1 MKMRVLNFV
10 LALTMICALIPSVA
24 NAYNG
29 IPYGDYLY
37 YEINDD
43 DTITITGCD
52 DGAAAVSID
61 IPTQINGMDV
71 TGIGDYAFAWC
82 SSLTSVIIPNS
93 VTSIGE
99 YAFYW
104 CRNLTSVTIPVGITS
119 IGDYTFYNCESIE
132 NIEIPDSVTSI
143 GDYAFYGCQ
152 FLTSIMIPAGVTSI
166 GDCAFV
172 HCTNLTSINVDG
184 GNPNYSSMDGNL
196 FNKDKT
202 TLIQYAE
209 SKADTHYSIPD
220 SVTSI
225 AGYAF
230 SFCHNIT
237 SITIPESVTNIGGAA
252 FLYCRNLTGIDVDSG
267 NPNYCTVDGN
277 LFNREKTTLIQ
288 YIIGKTD
295 THYTIPDSVTSIGE
309 HAFEG
314 CDYLTSVTIP
324 NGVTIIGDWA
334 FSGCLYLSDITI
346 PNSVTSIG
354 IRAFENCESLTSI
367 TIPDGVTSIGNGTFL
382 YCTKL
387 ESVIIPNS
395 VTSINDSAFRNCES
409 LGIVYY
415 TGTRLDWGK
424 ISIGAGNDEL
434 FNAQIY
440 FLGDESDILIRVIT
454 QNKWESTISA
464 NFQNNSFDDQSF
476 EAICAVYDEE
486 GALITYEKESIE
498 VAFGESIN
506 VTFNLNTRD
515 WASYELF
522 AWDEL
527 GAMHPLSQI

>member
-24 NAYNG
+24 SAYNG

-43 DTITITGCD
+43 DTITVTGYD

-61 IPTQINGMDV
+61 IPAQINGMDV

-82 SSLTSVIIPNS
+82 TYLETVTIPNS
-93 VTSIGE
+93 VTSIGD

-104 CRNLTSVTIPVGITS
+104 CRNLTSITIPEGITS

-132 NIEIPDSVTSI
+132 NMEIPEGVTSI
-143 GDYAFYGCQ
+143 GNYSFYGCQ

-172 HCTNLTSINVDG
+172 HCTNLASINVDG

-209 SKADTHYSIPD
+209 SKADTQYSIPD

-230 SFCHNIT
+230 SFCRNIT

-252 FLYCRNLTGIDVDSG
+252 FLYCRNLTSIDVDSG
-267 NPNYCTVDGN
+267 NPNYCSVDGN
-277 LFNREKTTLIQ
+277 LFNKEKTTLIQ

-295 THYTIPDSVTSIGE
+295 THYTIPDTVTSIGE
-309 HAFEG
+309 HAFDG

-324 NGVTIIGDWA
+324 NGVTSIGDWA

-354 IRAFENCESLTSI
+354 NNAFECCESLTSI
-367 TIPDGVTSIGNGTFL
+367 TIPNGVTSIGRSAFH
-382 YCTKL
+382 YCINLGNITISK
-387 ESVIIPNS
+387 S
-395 VTSINDSAFRNCES
+395 VTSIGESAFRYCEN
-409 LGIVYY
+409 LGVVYY
-415 TGTRLDWGK
+415 TGTSFDWGQMA
-424 ISIGAGNDEL
+424 IAGNREL
-434 FNAQIY
+434 SDAQIY
-440 FLGDESDILIRVIT
+440 FLGDESDILIRSIM

-464 NFQNNSFDDQSF
+464 NFQNNSFDAQSF

-498 VAFGESIN
+498 VAFGEGIN
-506 VTFNLNTRD
+506 VTFKLNASD

-527 GAMHPLSQI
+527 GAMRPLSQV